1 MDRICLPPACAARY
15 AEAHRFVL
23 LDQRPRAAP
32 LTEAAVVFG
41 RESEGGHEDDKPTN
55 ERTKV
60 VNANAVIVTT
70 FGRMQRIVIE
80 TRGKAQSCGSG
91 C

>member
-60 VNANAVIVTT
+60 VNAKCRNCHDIRAHATA
-70 FGRMQRIVIE
+70 RHRNK
-80 TRGKAQSCGSG
+80 GKSSKLR
-91 C
+91 